1 MDWAQ
6 ISPSSPLDVNPRH
19 SAISERVETLHLHQ
33 VRRSVEREELSDSP
47 AVQAVPADCHVH
59 LRLVGCCRDDH
70 TNNNKLARLFHYLN

>member
-33 VRRSVEREELSDSP
+33 VKSSVEREELSDSP
-47 AVQAVPADCHVH
+47 VVQAVPADCHVH
-59 LRLVGCCRDDH
+59 LYLVGCSRNCSSPG
-70 TNNNKLARLFHYLN
+70 KLSGSSRL